1 MGVVGVVGVVAG
13 VVAVV
18 AVVAVVPLI
27 VICPSPK
34 LLGFRERME
43 DHGRDLAMYTW
54 RFTRV
59 KAFLVGEYA
68 TSILLMN
75 NYWYRISQEARVIP
89 GTSVG

>member
-1 MGVVGVVGVVAG
+1 
-13 VVAVV
+13 
-18 AVVAVVPLI
+18 
-27 VICPSPK
+27 
-34 LLGFRERME
+34 ME

-68 TSILLMN
+68 TSILLTN
-75 NYWYRISQEARVIP
+75 KYWYRIDMGQPRSP